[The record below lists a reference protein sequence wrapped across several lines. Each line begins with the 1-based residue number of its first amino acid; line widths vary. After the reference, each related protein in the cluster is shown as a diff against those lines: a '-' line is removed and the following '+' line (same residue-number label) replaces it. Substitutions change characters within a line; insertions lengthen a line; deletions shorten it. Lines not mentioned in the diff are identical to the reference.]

1 MFKCQAHIGITVSSC
16 IDCKIER
23 YLVKKGG
30 YYARSGDHITMTKED
45 WSEALSGM
53 SEEQIE
59 RSFDRWE

>member
-1 MFKCQAHIGITVSSC
+1 MSEVFSCCKCPCNGSGECFAC
-16 IDCKIER
+16 
-23 YLVKKGG
+23 
-30 YYARSGDHITMTKED
+30 RSGDHVTMTKED